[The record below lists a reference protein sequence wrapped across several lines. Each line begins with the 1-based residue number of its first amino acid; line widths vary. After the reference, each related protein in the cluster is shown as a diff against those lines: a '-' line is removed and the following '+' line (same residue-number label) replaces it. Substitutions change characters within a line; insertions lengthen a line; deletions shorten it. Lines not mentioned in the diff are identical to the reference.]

1 MRAFDLFFVLIDWLR
16 AGLGVDL
23 FDFMDWLRF
32 WLELL
37 SLSTA
42 CGGWD
47 WLY

>member
-1 MRAFDLFFVLIDWLR
+1 MSAFDLFVLIDWLR
-16 AGLGVDL
+16 GGLGLDL